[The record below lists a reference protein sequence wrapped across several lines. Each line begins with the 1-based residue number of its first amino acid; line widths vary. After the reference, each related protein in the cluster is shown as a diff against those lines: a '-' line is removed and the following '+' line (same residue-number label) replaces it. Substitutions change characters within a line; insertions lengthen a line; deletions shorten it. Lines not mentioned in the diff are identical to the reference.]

1 MNFNPVIFSIPIF
14 FTLIV
19 LEIVY
24 AVYKRPDYY
33 KVADTISNINC
44 GIGDQVIGMMSKVVT
59 IGIYQYLFQ
68 NFAFFKFESNLVSFL
83 LLFLLVDFLYYWK
96 HRLSHEVNLLW
107 LGHSIHHQSEEYNLS
122 VALRQSWF
130 DKFFSFPFYLPLALM
145 GFDTQSFVIAVGF
158 NLLYQFWVHTEV
170 IDRLGF
176 LESFLSTPSHHRVH
190 HARNPE
196 YIDKNH
202 GGVFIIWD
210 KLFGTFKQ
218 EVDTPVYGVTQPIQT
233 WNAFEANVQPWV
245 KIFNEASTYRRWK
258 DKLLV
263 WLKPPGWRPAELGGQ
278 LLVPSV
284 SKTNYQKFSTTTPR
298 LTTAYLVTTFIL
310 FLLGVAVFLNVY
322 PKLSVMV
329 QAVLS
334 VLIFWNI
341 INFGLLFEGKKIGYF
356 SDLAKSIA
364 LLITATFLFSGAM
377 QYVMGAIALF
387 SVLAI
392 MELYRRHQ
400 KQQYVAN

>member
-19 LEIVY
+19 LEIIY

-44 GIGDQVIGMMSKVVT
+44 GIGDQVIGMMTKVVT
-59 IGIYQYLFQ
+59 IGIYQYLFE
-68 NFAFFKFESNLVSFL
+68 NYAWFHFESTLGSFL
-83 LLFLLVDFLYYWK
+83 ALFLLVDFLYYWK
-96 HRLSHEVNLLW
+96 HRLSHEINLLW

-145 GFDTQSFVIAVGF
+145 GFDTQSFVIAIGL

-170 IDRLGF
+170 IDRMGF
-176 LESFLSTPSHHRVH
+176 LEYFLSTPSHHRVH

-218 EVDTPVYGVTQPIQT
+218 EVDTPVYGVTQPIRT
-233 WNAFEANVQPWV
+233 WNAFDANVQPWI
-245 KIFNEASTYRRWK
+245 KIFHEVTTYHNWK
-258 DKLLV
+258 DKLMV

-278 LLVPSV
+278 LHVPKV
-284 SKTNYQKFSTTTPR
+284 DKKHYHKFSTATPKL
-298 LTTAYLVTTFIL
+298 LTIYLVSTFVL
-310 FLLGVAVFLNVY
+310 FLLGVAIFLNVY
-322 PKLSVMV
+322 PKLSLSI
-329 QAVLS
+329 QASLS
-334 VLIFWNI
+334 LIIFWNI
-341 INFGLLFEGKKIGYF
+341 INFGLLFEGKKTGYYSEF
-356 SDLAKSIA
+356 AKSVALVAISVFQMTGILQFVLSAVA
-364 LLITATFLFSGAM
+364 LLSMLTITG
-377 QYVMGAIALF
+377 
-387 SVLAI
+387 
-392 MELYRRHQ
+392 LYRHYQ
-400 KQQYVAN
+400 NNMYVA